1 MFYFHLVIPVEMTF
15 QILKNEASHLTKFL
29 EIQMKIDLRDILI
42 IVPVSVLLMFGII
55 MVTSS
60 SIYIADDLT
69 SNPFHFAQRQVIF
82 IAVGFLAMI
91 FFLVIPSEL
100 LFKADWIFMLISIL
114 LLAILFVP
122 DVGTS
127 VNGSIRWIRLGPIN
141 IQPSEICKFSLIL
154 YISGYSVRRMTEIN
168 SFRSFLKPL
177 FLLFLISILI
187 MGQPDLGS
195 TAIICILVVGIL
207 FYAGISFFQLF
218 LLLLLIGLLGYLAI
232 STSPMRLARVLAF
245 TDPFAADV
253 VLNAGWQ
260 LSNSLIS
267 IGQGGWFGVGLGNS
281 FQKSFFLPEAHTD
294 FIFAILIEEL
304 GLIGGLFLIMI
315 FLFLFYG
322 LILICLDS
330 FKKNRLFQ
338 GYAVFGIFLLLVV
351 QTLFNISVNIG
362 LLPTKGLTLP
372 FISYGGTSIII
383 MLSLIGIVLRINN
396 ENKAI

>member
-1 MFYFHLVIPVEMTF
+1 MIDRDNIFIVFPYLCLLFLGLV
-15 QILKNEASHLTKFL
+15 
-29 EIQMKIDLRDILI
+29 
-42 IVPVSVLLMFGII
+42 
-55 MVTSS
+55 MVASS
-60 SIYIADDLT
+60 SIYVSEDIYGA
-69 SNPFHFAQRQVIF
+69 PFHFASRQVIF
-82 IAVGFLAMI
+82 FIIGVKATIIALST
-91 FFLVIPSEL
+91 PSNL
-100 LFKADWIFMLISIL
+100 LLTLDWVIL
-114 LLAILFVP
+114 LSSLILLVALFIP
-122 DVGTS
+122 GVGTE
-127 VNGSIRWIRLGPIN
+127 VNGSLRWIRIGPIN

-168 SFRSFLKPL
+168 SLRSFLKPL

-383 MLSLIGIVLRINN
+383 MLSLIGIVLRVNN